1 MQKIMTAQEIYETAL
16 NLLGEFPEQDSEN
29 IKMALNLLNVL
40 IADCFDINNTLR
52 SYDGKEKLRE
62 IPVRNS
68 MDESM
73 EYEYILCRDALPY
86 GLAALIILEDDTNR
100 AGFFDF
106 RYQQKKMQYSKMEN
120 IEIDDAEESVI

>member
-1 MQKIMTAQEIYETAL
+1 MENTMTAQEIYETAF
-16 NLLGEFPEQDSEN
+16 NLLGEFPEQDIEN

-40 IADCFDINNTLR
+40 IADCFDVNNTLR
-52 SYDGKEKLRE
+52 IYNGKEKLKE
-62 IPVRNS
+62 IPVIDR

-73 EYEYILCRDALPY
+73 EYEYVLCRDALPY

-120 IEIDDAEESVI
+120 VKIDDTEEYVI